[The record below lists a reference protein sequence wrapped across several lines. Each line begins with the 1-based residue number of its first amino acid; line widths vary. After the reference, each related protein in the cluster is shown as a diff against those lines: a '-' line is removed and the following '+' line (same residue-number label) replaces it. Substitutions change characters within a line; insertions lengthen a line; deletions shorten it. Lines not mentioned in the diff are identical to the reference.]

1 MIDLFESVQARSR
14 YLIIFLIFFNRK
26 QILKEFN
33 NIYEEPY

>member
-14 YLIIFLIFFNRK
+14 YLIIFIFFNRK